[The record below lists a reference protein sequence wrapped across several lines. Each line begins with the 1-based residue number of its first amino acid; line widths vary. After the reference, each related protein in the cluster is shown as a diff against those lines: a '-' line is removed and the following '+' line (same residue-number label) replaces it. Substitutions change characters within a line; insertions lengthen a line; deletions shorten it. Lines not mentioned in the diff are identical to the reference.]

1 MISSARRED
10 IVSALR
16 RGTVPSSGLDALAVG
31 IDTFAPTLDDE
42 LESVSAGRGGFKA
55 VRGEYGT
62 GKTFFGRWL
71 QERARA
77 RGFAATEVQINE
89 TETPLHRLETVYR
102 RLVEHLGTADTAS
115 GAFRGVIDG
124 WFYALEQDVLADAS
138 VDASD
143 AEGLL
148 LRTNALM
155 EARLGAISKTAP
167 AFSAVLRTYRRALAA
182 GDGMLADGLISW
194 LAGQPNVAASI
205 KRAAGIKGDLD
216 HFGATNFLVGLLTIL
231 RDSGFSGLVMVLDEV
246 ETLQRMRTDTREK
259 GLNALRQWID
269 EIDAGRYPGLYL
281 VITGTP
287 AFYDGPQGVQRL
299 APLAQRLHVDF
310 GTDRRF
316 DNPRAVQIRLAAFDH
331 TSLLAVGRRVRDIYA
346 DGLPNEQRLR
356 AVVDDSYLDALAR
369 AVAGGLGG
377 KVGVAPR
384 LFLKKLVSDVL
395 DRVDLHEDFDPRK
408 HYTLT
413 LAETEMSAAERAAA
427 SAASVDDI
435 EL

>member
-1 MISSARRED
+1 
-10 IVSALR
+10 VSALR

-281 VITGTP
+281 VVTGTP

-346 DGLPNEQRLR
+346 DGRPNEQRLR

-413 LAETEMSAAERAAA
+413 LAETEMSATERAAA

>member
-346 DGLPNEQRLR
+346 DGRPNEQRLR
-356 AVVDDSYLDALAR
+356 SVVDDSYLDALAR

-413 LAETEMSAAERAAA
+413 LAETEMSATERAAA
-427 SAASVDDI
+427 SAASVDDM
-435 EL
+435 